1 MKYKTLTLLSLA
13 LVFSCDSLF
22 HEDSDDYIVLD
33 SEQEILD
40 ILNGIYAQLVQVY
53 DEGYFEALC
62 RADDINLYPNYY
74 FLWPEW
80 PSGCGSY
87 YSHDYAPN
95 YENIYHPL
103 VKIILNANSEILQL
117 SGEKDA
123 IFLGEFYFLRA
134 YAYYTLARF
143 FGNPHLVKDID
154 VSYTVQR
161 PTCEEVYEF
170 IEQDLIRALELLPL
184 TKQYARIPGETPH
197 QGTAKSILAEVYLSW
212 AGNPINDGAR
222 YRKAV
227 QHSGE
232 VISARS
238 MYGYDLLDDYGSL
251 WKSTNKH
258 HAETIFGIYYDYS
271 NVATRNRIGDMFVGW
286 LNDRFRVSS
295 HYHPEFY
302 FYERMPNNSRKIN
315 SFNNIEKRYLPSVDP
330 CFFINR
336 SCSTKWVDTT
346 EYFLNDSISNIP
358 GRYGTS
364 TTLYLLRYAQTL
376 LTFSESRARC
386 GILDDSTYEAVNM
399 IRRRANGVDPYT
411 PSEFDLEKNLSQEQF
426 IDSVVWERAWELNF
440 EPNGRWFDI
449 VRLDLKDKLPEY
461 RYDFDF
467 PYEVPE
473 EYLQDNWYFY
483 KIPE

>member
-1 MKYKTLTLLSLA
+1 M
-13 LVFSCDSLF
+13 
-22 HEDSDDYIVLD
+22 E
-33 SEQEILD
+33 
-40 ILNGIYAQLVQVY
+40 
-53 DEGYFEALC
+53 
-62 RADDINLYPNYY
+62 
-74 FLWPEW
+74 
-80 PSGCGSY
+80 
-87 YSHDYAPN
+87 
-95 YENIYHPL
+95 
-103 VKIILNANSEILQL
+103 
-117 SGEKDA
+117 
-123 IFLGEFYFLRA
+123 
-134 YAYYTLARF
+134 
-143 FGNPHLVKDID
+143 
-154 VSYTVQR
+154 
-161 PTCEEVYEF
+161 
-170 IEQDLIRALELLPL
+170 
-184 TKQYARIPGETPH
+184 
-197 QGTAKSILAEVYLSW
+197 
-212 AGNPINDGAR
+212 
-222 YRKAV
+222 
-227 QHSGE
+227 
-232 VISARS
+232 
-238 MYGYDLLDDYGSL
+238 
-251 WKSTNKH
+251 
-258 HAETIFGIYYDYS
+258 
-271 NVATRNRIGDMFVGW
+271 IGDMFVGW